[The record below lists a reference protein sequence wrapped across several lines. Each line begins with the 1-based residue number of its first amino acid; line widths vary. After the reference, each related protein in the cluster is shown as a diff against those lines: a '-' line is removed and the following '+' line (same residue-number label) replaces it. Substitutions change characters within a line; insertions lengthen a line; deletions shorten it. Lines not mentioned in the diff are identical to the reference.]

1 MSGRIL
7 RRFIV
12 LGLTLCLWL
21 LPLAS
26 AHAAPHELGAKLTIG
41 DTMQQFGR
49 TILQFVARAFNPPPP
64 PPPPPPPGGSDGMGI
79 DPNGGGFRP

>member
-7 RRFIV
+7 RRFVV

-26 AHAAPHELGAKLTIG
+26 AHAAPRERGAKLTISN
-41 DTMQQFGR
+41 TIQQFGR
-49 TILQFVARAFNPPPP
+49 TILELIMRAGTPPP